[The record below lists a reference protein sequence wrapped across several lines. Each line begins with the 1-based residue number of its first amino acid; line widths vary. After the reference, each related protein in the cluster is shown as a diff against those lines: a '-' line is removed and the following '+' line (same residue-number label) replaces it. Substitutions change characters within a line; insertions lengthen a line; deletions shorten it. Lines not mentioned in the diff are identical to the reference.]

1 MKTSKL
7 RRKKLRTL
15 EKGKDSHALG
25 WQIDHCENDHHIKE
39 TYRLSVI
46 PMKLPMTSFTE
57 IDPRTTP
64 LQS

>member
-25 WQIDHCENDHHIKE
+25 WQIDHCESDHHINGIYKF
-39 TYRLSVI
+39 SVI
-46 PMKLPMTSFTE
+46 PMKLPMTSFME
-57 IDPRTTP
+57 IDPP
-64 LQS
+64 PPS